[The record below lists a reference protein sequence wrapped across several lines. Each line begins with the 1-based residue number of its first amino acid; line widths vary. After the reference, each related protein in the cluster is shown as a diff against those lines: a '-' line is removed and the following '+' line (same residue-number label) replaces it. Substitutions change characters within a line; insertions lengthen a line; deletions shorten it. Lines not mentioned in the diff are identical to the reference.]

1 MHYILLFAQK
11 HVSGQTGRKAEQA
24 AAAEAEGTI
33 SVMLSNFASFLHAV
47 ICLLLSFV
55 FFKIKQ
61 NLVFYDPL
69 FEDSGSVHYILLFA
83 QKHVSGQTGRKAEQA
98 AAAEAEGTISVMLSN
113 FASFLHAVICLL
125 LSFVFFRMH

>member
-11 HVSGQTGRKAEQA
+11 HVSGQTGRKAKQA

-55 FFKIKQ
+55 FFSHALMMSEVKPDVK
-61 NLVFYDPL
+61 FYQ
-69 FEDSGSVHYILLFA
+69 V
-83 QKHVSGQTGRKAEQA
+83 
-98 AAAEAEGTISVMLSN
+98 
-113 FASFLHAVICLL
+113 
-125 LSFVFFRMH
+125 

>member
-11 HVSGQTGRKAEQA
+11 HVSGQTGRKAEQ

-55 FFKIKQ
+55 FFSHALMMSEVKPDVK
-61 NLVFYDPL
+61 FYQ
-69 FEDSGSVHYILLFA
+69 V
-83 QKHVSGQTGRKAEQA
+83 
-98 AAAEAEGTISVMLSN
+98 
-113 FASFLHAVICLL
+113 
-125 LSFVFFRMH
+125 